1 MPLDQ
6 NKLSVHAVIFDMD
19 GTLIDSIDIYFKIVE
34 IALERLKLP
43 QVSRKQIL
51 DAAEDGEF
59 NWEVVLPNEVHHKKD
74 EIIGE
79 AWEIINEIA
88 PQMFAENLKLI
99 RGADNILQSI
109 SASIPR
115 IGLVTST
122 QQKYLKIKMQP
133 LQHAGVA
140 KLFKVIITSDDV
152 PNRKPDPDPLIEC
165 ARRLDV
171 KPNKCVYVG
180 DTRTDIKAGK
190 SAGMKTIGVLTGFD
204 DYDMLANEG
213 PDAIIDSIRNLLEVI
228 EV

>member
-1 MPLDQ
+1 
-6 NKLSVHAVIFDMD
+6 
-19 GTLIDSIDIYFKIVE
+19 
-34 IALERLKLP
+34 
-43 QVSRKQIL
+43 
-51 DAAEDGEF
+51 
-59 NWEVVLPNEVHHKKD
+59 
-74 EIIGE
+74 
-79 AWEIINEIA
+79 
-88 PQMFAENLKLI
+88 
-99 RGADNILQSI
+99 
-109 SASIPR
+109 
-115 IGLVTST
+115 
-122 QQKYLKIKMQP
+122 MQP